1 MNNNYLGTASFA
13 AVILYLFYV
22 FVSAVAVQYIFSGV
36 AALLLFF
43 SLFKMSPLNR
53 SVILLLLLIGSS
65 LFYFYDTNYIEVL
78 TSFGENMNLL
88 ALFLLIPLLGILM
101 SESGY
106 LQALQAYFL
115 EREKRHASH
124 PYRMGFLL
132 TASMG
137 SILNL
142 GSMPLVYNIGYES
155 FSSFENK
162 RFVMMLLR
170 AFGFC
175 MLWSPYFINVGLI
188 LSLYNIS
195 WIHIGGPG
203 LVLALIYAMC
213 IPLFFRQTVFQNE
226 RRVINQQTQV
236 EDIKTVKHRLMMLGG
251 FVLVLLTLSFA
262 AESLFSI
269 SMLASVSLI
278 ALFLPVIWSACTG
291 NSRTYIQSGLQHIR
305 NSFGRLYNE
314 IGIFITAGF
323 FGEALSLSGA
333 GEWLSTMML
342 KGSGGIIPVLILM
355 LIATAVA
362 LAFVGI
368 HPVIIV
374 LGFGSS
380 LQPAHFGVEPA
391 FMGLMLLT
399 AWMMAVQLSPFSGSV
414 LMASNLMKETPWT
427 VIRKNVPF
435 IAVMT
440 VVMTTVLSVME
451 WSGLL

>member
-1 MNNNYLGTASFA
+1 MNDNYLGTAAFA
-13 AVILYLFYV
+13 AVVLYLCHV
-22 FVSAVAVQYIFSGV
+22 FVSAAVLLYIFSSI
-36 AALLLFF
+36 AAILLFF
-43 SLFKMSPLNR
+43 SLFKMNR
-53 SVILLLLLIGSS
+53 INRTVVLVLLLTGSS
-65 LFYFYDTNYIEVL
+65 LFYFYETTFAKIWM
-78 TSFGENMNLL
+78 SFGENMNLL
-88 ALFLLIPLLGILM
+88 ALFLLIPFLGILM

-106 LQALQAYFL
+106 LQALQAFFL
-115 EREKRHASH
+115 EREKRRASH
-124 PYRMGFLL
+124 PYRMGFFL

-188 LSLYNIS
+188 LSLYNLS
-195 WIHIGGPG
+195 WIQIGIPG
-203 LVLALIYAMC
+203 LALATIYALF
-213 IPLFFRQTVFQNE
+213 IPLFFRKTIFAGE
-226 RRVINQQTQV
+226 YKIINQQPSV
-236 EDIKTVKHRLMMLGG
+236 HDIKTVKHRLFMLAA
-251 FVLVLLTLSFA
+251 FVLVLLILSFA
-262 AESLFSI
+262 VESVFSI
-269 SMLASVSLI
+269 SMLASVSII
-278 ALFLPVIWSACTG
+278 ALFLPLLWSAVTG
-291 NSRTYIQSGLQHIR
+291 NSRVYIQSALQHVQG
-305 NSFGRLYNE
+305 SFGRLYNE
-314 IGIFITAGF
+314 VGIFITAGF
-323 FGEALSLSGA
+323 FGEALSISGA
-333 GEWLSTMML
+333 GEWLSTMMM
-342 KGSGGIIPVLILM
+342 KGSGGIIPLLILM

-414 LMASNLMKETPWT
+414 LMASNLMRESPWS

-435 IAVMT
+435 IALMAL
-440 VVMTTVLSVME
+440 VMTTVLSFME
-451 WSGLL
+451 WFGLL